1 METKKPEEASP
12 AMADSVD
19 ASETGPSRRDLLV
32 QGSKVAAGIGVAAL
46 LGNLGAFPPRSYG
59 MGRSLMSLLDSL
71 TPAHTALLVIDMQ
84 RDFLLPEGYAARA
97 GLDITPLVA
106 TIRPIGT
113 VLAAARV
120 AGLLIVHTREGHL
133 PDLSDC
139 PPYKLERSRRANA
152 EIGSKGPL
160 GRLLVRGEVGHD
172 FVDALR
178 PLEREIV
185 IDKPGYSA
193 FSHTTLQ
200 QVLMRRGI
208 ETLIITGITT
218 EVCVSSTLRTA
229 VDLGYRCITVSDA
242 CASGDPV
249 LHKAALAMIGVEG
262 GVFGE
267 VATTAAVV
275 ERFAR

>member
-1 METKKPEEASP
+1 MGTEKPNEASLVV
-12 AMADSVD
+12 ADSFD
-19 ASETGPSRRDLLV
+19 ANEAGPSRRELLV

-46 LGNLGAFPPRSYG
+46 LGNLGVSPGKSYG
-59 MGRSLMSLLDSL
+59 MVQPTMSLLDSL
-71 TPAHTALLVIDMQ
+71 TPAKTALLVIDMQ
-84 RDFLLPEGYAARA
+84 RDFLLPEGYAAQA
-97 GLDITPLVA
+97 GLNIAPLIA
-106 TIRPIGT
+106 AIRPIGKLLS
-113 VLAAARV
+113 VGRV
-120 AGLLIVHTREGHL
+120 SGLLIVHTREGHL

-200 QVLMRRGI
+200 QVLTRRGI
-208 ETLIITGITT
+208 ETLIITGVTT

-242 CASGDPV
+242 CASGDPA

-262 GVFGE
+262 GIFGE

>member
-1 METKKPEEASP
+1 METKKPDTACP
-12 AMADSVD
+12 GVADHVD
-19 ASETGPSRRDLLV
+19 ARDAGPSRRELLV

-46 LGNLGAFPPRSYG
+46 LGTVGAFPIPSYG
-59 MGRSLMSLLDSL
+59 MGRSTMRLLDSL
-71 TPAHTALLVIDMQ
+71 VPARTALLIIDMQ
-84 RDFLLPEGYAARA
+84 RDFLLPEGYAAQA
-97 GLDITPLVA
+97 GLDIAPLVG

-113 VLAAARV
+113 LLAMARGV
-120 AGLLIVHTREGHL
+120 GLLIVHTREGHL

-139 PPYKLERSRRANA
+139 PPYKLERSRRAHA

-178 PLEREIV
+178 PLAGEIV

-200 QVLMRRGI
+200 LVLTKRDI
-208 ETLIITGITT
+208 QTLILTGVTT

-229 VDLGYRCITVSDA
+229 VDLGYRCITVRDA
-242 CASGDPV
+242 CASGDPA
-249 LHKAALAMIGVEG
+249 LHKASLAMIGVEG

-267 VATTAAVV
+267 VATTAEVV
-275 ERFAR
+275 ERFTQ

>member
-1 METKKPEEASP
+1 METKKPNEANP
-12 AMADSVD
+12 VVTDSID
-19 ASETGPSRRDLLV
+19 ASETCPSRRELLI
-32 QGSKVAAGIGVAAL
+32 QGSKVATGIGVAAL
-46 LGNLGAFPPRSYG
+46 LGNLGVSPGKSYG
-59 MGRSLMSLLDSL
+59 MVQSTMSLLDSL
-71 TPAHTALLVIDMQ
+71 TPARTALLVIDMQ
-84 RDFLLPEGYAARA
+84 RDFLLPEGYAAQA
-97 GLDITPLVA
+97 GLNIAPLIA
-106 TIRPIGT
+106 AIRPIGKL
-113 VLAAARV
+113 LAVGRV
-120 AGLLIVHTREGHL
+120 SGLLIVHTREGHL

-193 FSHTTLQ
+193 FTHTMLQ
-200 QVLMRRGI
+200 QVLTKRRI
-208 ETLIITGITT
+208 ETLIITGVTT

-242 CASGDPV
+242 CASGDPA

-275 ERFAR
+275 ERFA

>member
-1 METKKPEEASP
+1 METEKPNEASLVVV
-12 AMADSVD
+12 DSVD
-19 ASETGPSRRDLLV
+19 VKEVGPSRRELLV
-32 QGSKVAAGIGVAAL
+32 RGSKVAAGIGVAAL
-46 LGNLGAFPPRSYG
+46 LGNLGVSPGKSYG
-59 MGRSLMSLLDSL
+59 MVQSTRSLLDSL
-71 TPAHTALLVIDMQ
+71 TPVRTALLVIDMQ
-84 RDFLLPEGYAARA
+84 RDFLLPEGYAAQA
-97 GLDITPLVA
+97 GLDIAPLVA
-106 TIRPIGT
+106 TIRPIGKL
-113 VLAAARV
+113 LAVAR
-120 AGLLIVHTREGHL
+120 ATGLLIVHTREGHL

-178 PLEREIV
+178 PLEKEIV

-200 QVLMRRGI
+200 QVLTKRGI
-208 ETLIITGITT
+208 ETLIITGVTT

-275 ERFAR
+275 ERFA

>member
-1 METKKPEEASP
+1 METKKPREASP
-12 AMADSVD
+12 VVTDSID
-19 ASETGPSRRDLLV
+19 ASEAGPSRRELLV
-32 QGSKVAAGIGVAAL
+32 QGSKIAAGIGVAAL
-46 LGNLGAFPPRSYG
+46 LGDVGAFPIHSYG
-59 MGRSLMSLLDSL
+59 MSRSTMSLLDSL
-71 TPAHTALLVIDMQ
+71 IPGRTALLVIDMQ
-84 RDFLLPEGYAARA
+84 RDFLLREGYAARA

-113 VLAAARV
+113 VLAAARA

-139 PPYKLERSRRANA
+139 PSYKLERSRRANA

-193 FSHTTLQ
+193 FSHTALQ
-200 QVLMRRGI
+200 QVLTRRGI

-242 CASGDPV
+242 CASGDPA
-249 LHKAALAMIGVEG
+249 LHKAALTMIGVEG

-275 ERFAR
+275 EQFAR

>member
-1 METKKPEEASP
+1 METKKPKEASP
-12 AMADSVD
+12 VVADDVD
-19 ASETGPSRRDLLV
+19 ASKTGPSRRELLV
-32 QGSKVAAGIGVAAL
+32 QGSKVVAGIGVAAL
-46 LGNLGAFPPRSYG
+46 LGNLGAFTRASYG
-59 MGRSLMSLLDSL
+59 MGQPTMSLLDSL
-71 TPAHTALLVIDMQ
+71 TPAKTALLVIDMQ
-84 RDFLLPEGYAARA
+84 RDFLLPEGYAAQA
-97 GLDITPLVA
+97 GLDIAPLAA
-106 TIRPIGT
+106 TIRPIGKLLS
-113 VLAAARV
+113 VGRV

-178 PLEREIV
+178 PLEKEIV

-200 QVLMRRGI
+200 QVLTKRGI
-208 ETLIITGITT
+208 ETLIITGVTT

-242 CASGDPV
+242 CASGDPA
-249 LHKAALAMIGVEG
+249 LHEAALAMIGVEG
-262 GVFGE
+262 GIFGE

-275 ERFAR
+275 KRFA

>member
-1 METKKPEEASP
+1 METKKPNEANP
-12 AMADSVD
+12 VVTDSID
-19 ASETGPSRRDLLV
+19 ASETCPSRRELLI
-32 QGSKVAAGIGVAAL
+32 QGSKVATGIGVAAL
-46 LGNLGAFPPRSYG
+46 LGNLGVSPGKSYG
-59 MGRSLMSLLDSL
+59 MVQSTMSLLDSL
-71 TPAHTALLVIDMQ
+71 TPARTALLVIDMQ
-84 RDFLLPEGYAARA
+84 RDFLLPEGYAAQA
-97 GLDITPLVA
+97 GLNIAPLIA
-106 TIRPIGT
+106 AIRPIGKL
-113 VLAAARV
+113 LAAARA

-172 FVDALR
+172 FVDALH

-193 FSHTTLQ
+193 FPHTTLQ
-200 QVLMRRGI
+200 QVLTKRAI
-208 ETLIITGITT
+208 ETLIITGVTT

-242 CASGDPV
+242 CASGDPA
-249 LHKAALAMIGVEG
+249 LHKAALTMIGVEG
-262 GVFGE
+262 GIFGE

>member
-1 METKKPEEASP
+1 METEKPNEASLVVV
-12 AMADSVD
+12 DSFDVK
-19 ASETGPSRRDLLV
+19 EVGPSRRELLV

-46 LGNLGAFPPRSYG
+46 LGNLGVSPGKSYG
-59 MGRSLMSLLDSL
+59 MVQSTRSLLDSL
-71 TPAHTALLVIDMQ
+71 TPARTALLVIDMQ
-84 RDFLLPEGYAARA
+84 RDFLLPEGYAAQA
-97 GLDITPLVA
+97 GLDIAPLVA
-106 TIRPIGT
+106 TIRPIGKL
-113 VLAAARV
+113 LAVAR
-120 AGLLIVHTREGHL
+120 ATGLLIVHTREGHL

-139 PPYKLERSRRANA
+139 LPYKLERSRRANA

-178 PLEREIV
+178 PLEKEIV

-200 QVLMRRGI
+200 QIMAKRGI
-208 ETLIITGITT
+208 ETLIITGVTT
-218 EVCVSSTLRTA
+218 EVCVSSTVRAA

-242 CASGDPV
+242 CASGDPA

-262 GVFGE
+262 GIFGE
-267 VATTAAVV
+267 VDTTAAVV
-275 ERFAR
+275 ERFA